1 MGDEV
6 FAVGPSVAVTVMPE
20 YVPGTVVGVMFTTA
34 DATLVVSACEV
45 AVMVAVVGSPAAM
58 VGAVYT
64 PPALIVPPFVVVTAQ
79 VTAELL
85 VFVTVA
91 VNVAVCGG
99 QLSVESFGYSVA
111 AEGLTVM
118 VIGGVLLLL
127 PQAIRSPRS
136 SSETPSPAHAEGLQN
151 LRPAKPAATMPAS
164 GNANGSTGV

>member
-1 MGDEV
+1 MI
-6 FAVGPSVAVTVMPE
+6 
-20 YVPGTVVGVMFTTA
+20 
-34 DATLVVSACEV
+34 
-45 AVMVAVVGSPAAM
+45 VAVVGSPLAI

-85 VFVTVA
+85 VLVTVA
-91 VNVAVCGG
+91 VKVAVCGG
-99 QLSVESFGYSVA
+99 QLSAASFGYSVT

-118 VIGGVLLLL
+118 VIGGVLLPP

-136 SSETPSPAHAEGLQN
+136 SRETPNPAHAECLQN

-164 GNANGSTGV
+164 GNANGSTGERLSARRRMPPCTSAFGPVV